1 MVSSSNT
8 NLIGELDKAPNF
20 VFTQTA
26 WVFFPAVRSQRVP
39 DSTQGWND
47 ADGQCLIK
55 AN

>member
-26 WVFFPAVRSQRVP
+26 WGFFPAVRTQRVP
-39 DSTQGWND
+39 DSTKGWND